1 MTPTLHEKIFRDF
14 FVSKKFILYSFVI
27 HNQKKKKRLIP
38 ISFMI
43 ADAKIL
49 II

>member
-27 HNQKKKKRLIP
+27 HNQKKKKTNTNLIY
-38 ISFMI
+38 
-43 ADAKIL
+43 DC
-49 II
+49 